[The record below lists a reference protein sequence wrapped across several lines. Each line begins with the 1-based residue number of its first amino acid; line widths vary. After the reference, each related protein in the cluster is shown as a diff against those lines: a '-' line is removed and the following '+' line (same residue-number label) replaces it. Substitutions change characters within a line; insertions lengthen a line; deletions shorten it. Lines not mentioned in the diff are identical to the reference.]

1 MEFIFGR
8 FGGRIRNNMDHLTA
22 SLENHLTFRDK
33 STGKILAIE
42 VINGHVE
49 RYDCE
54 PTNNT
59 RSAELFGVDKMQ

>member
-1 MEFIFGR
+1 
-8 FGGRIRNNMDHLTA
+8 MDKLVA

-33 STGKILAIE
+33 ESGKILAIE
-42 VINGHVE
+42 VQNGHLE

-59 RSAELFGVDKMQ
+59 KTNELFNVNNL

>member
-1 MEFIFGR
+1 
-8 FGGRIRNNMDHLTA
+8 MDHLTA